1 MSSHKFATL
10 MNELGVDFNPQDSC
24 HEEEKVTSSF
34 EKFNTLMNTKF
45 FNDPEVALESFSS
58 FASEIPDNKGPRD
71 GNCTRFYNSM
81 EYCSV
86 NPVGPNDTGGM
97 EFSCYINGTIED
109 TDKYIALLE
118 VLANMNDQDTIT
130 IYIDSPGGY
139 IHSAVTIC
147 THILLCPGHVTT
159 VACGTCASAGSLIW
173 SAGHTCLV
181 TPTAALM
188 WHMSS
193 HVDMGDSIAI
203 QDEAY
208 LQIQFVRNALLQASV
223 EKGHLTKEEA
233 EEICSGPMVVKWIN
247 ASEMQKRLDSFGKEA
262 VRETPVDNTLS
273 PEDMNSTITD
283 EGDNIDE

>member
-1 MSSHKFATL
+1 MSVSKFATL
-10 MNELGVDFNPQDSC
+10 MQDLGVEFNHKDVEHSTY
-24 HEEEKVTSSF
+24 EVSF
-34 EKFNTLMNTKF
+34 EKFNTLQNNKY
-45 FNDPEVALESFSS
+45 FNDPQVALESISS
-58 FASEIPDNKGPRD
+58 FASEIPDHKGVQDPTA
-71 GNCTRFYNSM
+71 CTRKYNNL
-81 EYCSV
+81 EYCTVCPAGS
-86 NPVGPNDTGGM
+86 NESGGM

-109 TDKYIALLE
+109 TDKYINLLE
-118 VLANMNDQDTIT
+118 VLANMNEADTIT

-147 THILLCPGHVTT
+147 THILLCPGKVTT
-159 VACGTCASAGSLIW
+159 VATGTCASAGSLIW
-173 SAGHTCLV
+173 SAGHICKV

-233 EEICSGPMVVKWIN
+233 EEICSGPMVTKWIN
-247 ASEMQKRLDSFGKEA
+247 ASEMQKRLDNFGKE
-262 VRETPVDNTLS
+262 VEREVSVDNTLS
-273 PEDMNSTITD
+273 PDDVQTD
-283 EGDNIDE
+283 EGVEINE

>member
-1 MSSHKFATL
+1 MS
-10 MNELGVDFNPQDSC
+10 
-24 HEEEKVTSSF
+24 
-34 EKFNTLMNTKF
+34 
-45 FNDPEVALESFSS
+45 
-58 FASEIPDNKGPRD
+58 
-71 GNCTRFYNSM
+71 
-81 EYCSV
+81 
-86 NPVGPNDTGGM
+86 
-97 EFSCYINGTIED
+97 
-109 TDKYIALLE
+109 DKYINLLE
-118 VLANMNDQDTIT
+118 VLANMNELDTIT

-147 THILLCPGHVTT
+147 THILLCPGRVTT

-181 TPTAALM
+181 VPTAALM

-233 EEICSGPMVVKWIN
+233 EEICSGPNVVKWIN
-247 ASEMQKRLDSFGKEA
+247 AEEMQKRLDNFGKE
-262 VRETPVDNTLS
+262 VEREVTIDNTLS
-273 PEDMNSTITD
+273 PEDVTNT
-283 EGDNIDE
+283 EGVNNE

>member
-1 MSSHKFATL
+1 MNTSKFSTL
-10 MNELGVDFNPQDSC
+10 MKELGVEYNSVDT
-24 HEEEKVTSSF
+24 TSKTEVSI
-34 EKFNTLMNTKF
+34 ENFNTLQKSKYF
-45 FNDPEVALESFSS
+45 KEPQVALESISS
-58 FASEIPDNKGPRD
+58 FANEIPSEKGVPS
-71 GNCTRFYNSM
+71 CTRFYNNM

-86 NPVGPNDTGGM
+86 FPTGANETGGM

-109 TDKYIALLE
+109 TDKYINLLE
-118 VLANMNDQDTIT
+118 VLANMNEQDSIT
-130 IYIDSPGGY
+130 MYIDSPGGY

-147 THILLCPGHVTT
+147 THMVLCPGKVVT

-173 SAGHTCLV
+173 SAGHECRV

-233 EEICSGPMVVKWIN
+233 EEICSGPQVVKWIN
-247 ASEMQKRLDSFGKEA
+247 AVEMQKRLDNFGKEA
-262 VRETPVDNTLS
+262 EREISIDNSISPSDVD
-273 PEDMNSTITD
+273 TD
-283 EGDNIDE
+283 NEGDFNE